1 MIQIILTSV
10 LLMTLAGCGS
20 DSNSGPNLGSA
31 TGDLPE
37 LASKQLLGDALF
49 HDKNLSKDGSQSC
62 ATCHNPDSGFSDSRD
77 SHGLEGNAPYA
88 ASLGD
93 DGTSLGARN
102 APTAAY
108 AALIPEF
115 WNGTRT
121 RNGQQ
126 QVKHGAYQGY
136 MGGQFWDG
144 RESSLAGQAGGP
156 PTNPLEMAMD
166 DESAVVT
173 VLKENA
179 DYVEAF
185 EYFYGEQIF
194 NSDEDAYSAMTNAI
208 AEFEATDE
216 AQFLSFD
223 SKYDKSLVFPSEYQY
238 LSESKADKGRVLF
251 FSSDLACAACHQFL
265 ALPSRKEPFTSFEY
279 HNIGVPLNTELK
291 GRRESL
297 DLDHPVD
304 FGLAKNGNIAAED
317 IESSKG
323 KFKVPSMRNVTLT
336 APYMHNGVFNS
347 LEGVLAFYE
356 HARIRGRGGISTIVN
371 PETELVFRDPE
382 LDMNISAEILS
393 ANQLNLLGIERR
405 GEAIECFLMTLTD
418 AKYEHLLDQAKV
430 TDCGI

>member
-1 MIQIILTSV
+1 MIQFILTSV

-20 DSNSGPNLGSA
+20 GSNLGSG
-31 TGDLPE
+31 TDDLPE
-37 LASKQLLGDALF
+37 LASKQMLGDALF
-49 HDKNLSKDGSQSC
+49 HDKNLSKGGSQSC
-62 ATCHNPDSGFSDSRD
+62 ATCHNPDSAFSDSRD
-77 SHGLEGNAPYA
+77 SDGLKDNAPYA

-93 DGTSLGARN
+93 DGTSLGDRN

-115 WNGTRT
+115 SHGTRT

-126 QVKHGAYQGY
+126 QVIHGTYQGY
-136 MGGQFWDG
+136 IGGQFWDG
-144 RESSLAGQAGGP
+144 RESNLAGQAGGP

-166 DESAVVT
+166 DKAAVVT

-185 EYFYGEQIF
+185 EYFYGQQIF
-194 NSDEDAYSAMTNAI
+194 NSDEDTYSAMANAI
-208 AEFEATDE
+208 AEFETNDE

-223 SKYDKSLVFPSEYQY
+223 SKYDRSLVFPSEYQY

-251 FSSDLACAACHQFL
+251 FSSDFACAACHQFL

-291 GRRESL
+291 SRRESL
-297 DLDHPVD
+297 GLDHPVD
-304 FGLAKNGNIAAED
+304 FGLAKNGHVETED

-323 KFKVPSMRNVTLT
+323 KFKVPTMRNVALT
-336 APYMHNGVFNS
+336 APYMHNGVFNT

-356 HARIRGRGGISTIVN
+356 HARVRGRGDVSTIVN
-371 PETELVFRDPE
+371 PETQLVFNDPE
-382 LDMNISAEILS
+382 LDLNISHGILKS
-393 ANQLNLLGIERR
+393 NQINLLDIEGR